1 MVLRGARYRGFGGP
15 GWPTAGRAGLVLAG
29 LVLAIGLA
37 GCSPIQEYRSLTG
50 VARNDPDPETA
61 PFSQNLAAGEAMAY
75 PNLATVPPP
84 PTRATTTAERQK
96 LTQSLIAER
105 TETQSDATKGLPPAP
120 PPTSKPAGS
129 PAAKPT
135 AGTGTQVATVPTAPP
150 AAAAPAA
157 ANPAVP
163 TAAANPAPPAAANPA
178 VPTAAASTAPEAA
191 KTANA
196 MPELGHRPAKQPAEP
211 PPRESSLQMP
221 QVSAV
226 PEPEKT
232 RPPLPPP
239 NLPAP
244 PPLAVAPVRPPPE
257 TVVAGMPAPPPAV
270 PVIADVP
277 QPTTLKPQAPRP
289 IATFVAALELSG
301 MPPRIDGDGRA
312 QIQRVAAL
320 YNEQPRPVRVVAYAA
335 AAAPGAPGGEPLAG
349 YHAALERAQAVAAA
363 LRAAGIPADKVQA
376 EASPASGASPTDRVD
391 IQLMP

>member
-15 GWPTAGRAGLVLAG
+15 GWPTAGRAGLAFAG

-37 GCSPIQEYRSLTG
+37 GCGPVESYRSMMG
-50 VARNDPDPETA
+50 VSRNDPDPETA
-61 PFSQNLAAGEAMAY
+61 PFTQNLAAGETMAY

-105 TETQSDATKGLPPAP
+105 TETQSEATKGLPAAP
-120 PPTSKPAGS
+120 PTTKPAGS
-129 PAAKPT
+129 PATKPT
-135 AGTGTQVATVPTAPP
+135 AGTGTQVATAPT
-150 AAAAPAA
+150 APAA
-157 ANPAVP
+157 ANPP
-163 TAAANPAPPAAANPA
+163 PPAAANPA
-178 VPTAAASTAPEAA
+178 PATAAASTTPEAS

-196 MPELGHRPAKQPAEP
+196 TPELGHHPAKQPAEP

-244 PPLAVAPVRPPPE
+244 PPLVAAPVRPPPE
-257 TVVAGMPAPPPAV
+257 AIVAGIPAPPPAV

-277 QPTTLKPQAPRP
+277 QPTTLKPQAPRRV
-289 IATFVAALELSG
+289 ATLVAALELSG

-320 YNEQPRPVRVVAYAA
+320 YNEEPRPVRVVAYAA

-376 EASPASGASPTDRVD
+376 EAAPASGASSTDRVD

>member
-15 GWPTAGRAGLVLAG
+15 GWPTAGRAGLTLAG
-29 LVLAIGLA
+29 LAFAGLAFAIGLA
-37 GCSPIQEYRSLTG
+37 GCSPVESYRSMMG
-50 VARNDPDPETA
+50 VSRNDPDPETA
-61 PFSQNLAAGEAMAY
+61 PFTQNLAAGEAMAY

-105 TETQSDATKGLPPAP
+105 TETQSDATKGLPAAAP
-120 PPTSKPAGS
+120 RSKTAGS
-129 PAAKPT
+129 PATQPT
-135 AGTGTQVATVPTAPP
+135 AGTRTQVATVPTAP
-150 AAAAPAA
+150 AAADP
-157 ANPAVP
+157 PP
-163 TAAANPAPPAAANPA
+163 PAAANPAPPPP
-178 VPTAAASTAPEAA
+178 VASTAPEAS
-191 KTANA
+191 KTAKA
-196 MPELGHRPAKQPAEP
+196 TPELGHRPGKQPAEP

-226 PEPEKT
+226 PEPEKP

-244 PPLAVAPVRPPPE
+244 PSLAAAPVRPPPE
-257 TVVAGMPAPPPAV
+257 TIVAGIPAPPPAV

-277 QPTTLKPQAPRP
+277 QPTTLKPQPPRP
-289 IATFVAALELSG
+289 IATLVAALELSG
-301 MPPRIDGDGRA
+301 TPPCIDGDARA

-335 AAAPGAPGGEPLAG
+335 PAAPGAPGGEPLAG
-349 YHAALERAQAVAAA
+349 YHAALERAQAVAAE

-376 EASPASGASPTDRVD
+376 EAAPASGASSTDRVD

>member
-1 MVLRGARYRGFGGP
+1 MAASGCKGVGTSLMVLRGARYRGFGGP
-15 GWPTAGRAGLVLAG
+15 GWPTARRAGLALAG
-29 LVLAIGLA
+29 LVFAIGLA
-37 GCSPIQEYRSLTG
+37 GCSPVESYRSMMG
-50 VARNDPDPETA
+50 VSRNDPDPETA
-61 PFSQNLAAGEAMAY
+61 PFTQNLAAGEAMAY

-105 TETQSDATKGLPPAP
+105 TETQSDATKGLPAAP
-120 PPTSKPAGS
+120 PTTKPAGS
-129 PAAKPT
+129 PATKST
-135 AGTGTQVATVPTAPP
+135 AGTGTQVATVPTAP
-150 AAAAPAA
+150 AA
-157 ANPAVP
+157 ANPP
-163 TAAANPAPPAAANPA
+163 PPAAANSAP
-178 VPTAAASTAPEAA
+178 PTAAASTAPEAS

-196 MPELGHRPAKQPAEP
+196 TPELRHRPAKPPAEP

-244 PPLAVAPVRPPPE
+244 PPLAAAPVRPPPE
-257 TVVAGMPAPPPAV
+257 TIVAGIPAPPPAV

-289 IATFVAALELSG
+289 IATLVAALELAG
-301 MPPRIDGDGRA
+301 TPPRIDGDGRA

-335 AAAPGAPGGEPLAG
+335 PAAPGAPGGEPLAG
-349 YHAALERAQAVAAA
+349 YHAALERAQAVAAE

-376 EASPASGASPTDRVD
+376 EAAPASGAGATDRVE

>member
-1 MVLRGARYRGFGGP
+1 MVLRGARYRGFGSP
-15 GWPTAGRAGLVLAG
+15 GWPTAGRAGLALAG

-37 GCSPIQEYRSLTG
+37 GCSPVENYRSMVG
-50 VARNDPDPETA
+50 VSRNDPDPETA
-61 PFSQNLAAGEAMAY
+61 PFTQNLAVGEAMGY

-84 PTRATTTAERQK
+84 PTRTTTAAERQK
-96 LTQSLIAER
+96 LTQGLIAER
-105 TETQSDATKGLPPAP
+105 TETQSDATKGLPAAP
-120 PPTSKPAGS
+120 PTTKPAGS
-129 PAAKPT
+129 PATKPT
-135 AGTGTQVATVPTAPP
+135 AGTGTQVATVPTAP
-150 AAAAPAA
+150 AA
-157 ANPAVP
+157 ANPPLPAAGNPAPP
-163 TAAANPAPPAAANPA
+163 TAAAA
-178 VPTAAASTAPEAA
+178 TAPEAT

-196 MPELGHRPAKQPAEP
+196 TPELGHRPAKQPAEP

-226 PEPEKT
+226 PEPEKP

-239 NLPAP
+239 NLSAP
-244 PPLAVAPVRPPPE
+244 PPLVTAPVRPPPE
-257 TVVAGMPAPPPAV
+257 AIVAGIPAPPPAV

-277 QPTTLKPQAPRP
+277 QPTTLKPQAPRRV
-289 IATFVAALELSG
+289 ATLVAALELSG

-320 YNEQPRPVRVVAYAA
+320 YNEEPRPVRVVAYAA

-363 LRAAGIPADKVQA
+363 LRAAGIPADKIQA
-376 EASPASGASPTDRVD
+376 EAAPTSGASPTDRVD

>member
-1 MVLRGARYRGFGGP
+1 MVLRGARYRGFDGP
-15 GWPTAGRAGLVLAG
+15 GWPAAGHAGLVLAG
-29 LVLAIGLA
+29 LVLAIGLV
-37 GCSPIQEYRSLTG
+37 GCSPIQEYRSLAG

-61 PFSQNLAAGEAMAY
+61 PFTQNLAAGEALAY

-84 PTRATTTAERQK
+84 PTRATTTAERLK

-105 TETQSDATKGLPPAP
+105 TETQSDATKGLPAAP
-120 PPTSKPAGS
+120 PSAGKPVGS

-135 AGTGTQVATVPTAPP
+135 VETGAQAATTP
-150 AAAAPAA
+150 AAPAA
-157 ANPAVP
+157 ASSVP
-163 TAAANPAPPAAANPA
+163 PVAATPAAPDTANSAPQ
-178 VPTAAASTAPEAA
+178 TEAASTASATS

-196 MPELGHRPAKQPAEP
+196 MPELGHRPTKQPAEP

-226 PEPEKT
+226 PEPEKP

-239 NLPAP
+239 NLPAS
-244 PPLAVAPVRPPPE
+244 PPLAAAPVSPPPE
-257 TVVAGMPAPPPAV
+257 TIVAGIPAPAPAV

-277 QPTTLKPQAPRP
+277 RPTTVKPQAPRP
-289 IATFVAALELSG
+289 IATLVAALELPG
-301 MPPRIDGDGRA
+301 TPPRIDGDGRA

-349 YHAALERAQAVAAA
+349 YHAALERAQAVAVA

-376 EASPASGASPTDRVD
+376 EASPVGGVGPIDRVD
-391 IQLMP
+391 IQLLP